1 MFENSTVSFE
11 HFSATS
17 LRLQRECSAL
27 ILLGVNVSITDVR
40 ADSMD
45 VSVINKSRLSQIAQK
60 LGGETRY
67 RASLLAAW
75 AELQSLYYLNLIAY
89 YFRNTSLTQPK
100 SFRESFR
107 MIRMVYSV
115 RGYTA
120 VFVPRLVALY
130 KLSEEVNRLSLP
142 GDFVECGV
150 YNGGSAAIMAS
161 FCEKTKLKRNIWLFD
176 SFEGLPKP
184 TEVDGHEAPAY
195 EGWCHG
201 DLAKV
206 KRVFQIMGIP
216 QDRVRVMKGWFQDTF
231 PTVEIPQIAILHIDA
246 DWYESVKLCLEKFY
260 DCVQPGGYIVL
271 DDYGD
276 WLGCKIATDEFIKAR
291 ALDVRLVQ
299 VDYTGFYFQKPK
311 R

>member
-1 MFENSTVSFE
+1 
-11 HFSATS
+11 
-17 LRLQRECSAL
+17 
-27 ILLGVNVSITDVR
+27 
-40 ADSMD
+40 MD
-45 VSVINKSRLSQIAQK
+45 VSATGKSSLSQMLQRTREKARYQASILTASIA
-60 LGGETRY
+60 Y
-67 RASLLAAW
+67 Y
-75 AELQSLYYLNLIAY
+75 SLYYRNLLEH
-89 YFRNTSLTQPK
+89 YFRNIRPSQPK
-100 SFRESFR
+100 SFIDSFR
-107 MIRMVYSV
+107 MMRMVYKV

-120 VFVPRLVALY
+120 VFVPRLVTLY
-130 KLSEEVNRLSLP
+130 KLSEEVNQLSLP

-161 FCEKTKLKRNIWLFD
+161 FCEKTELKRNVWLFD

-184 TEVDGHEAPAY
+184 TDIDGHEAPAY

-206 KRVFQIMGIP
+206 KRIFQKLSIP
-216 QDRVRVMKGWFQDTF
+216 ESRVHIVKGWFQDTF

-276 WLGCKIATDEFIKAR
+276 WLGCKIATDEFIKSK
-291 ALDVRLVQ
+291 ALGVKLIQ
-299 VDYTGFYFQKPK
+299 VDNTGFYFQKPP
-311 R
+311 RQI